1 MQRIPKQTKMRLMN
15 KSTRII
21 AAFIAAMMLMC
32 GFAGCSTPEPADEG
46 EMLEAAKILLESA
59 VEVNRIFF
67 WEGLPH
73 EEPADDKLEVGD
85 SEYLV
90 LAEKYM
96 YLMESDLM
104 AKAEAV
110 YSESYCRDI
119 KKIAFEGIKVTE
131 DEALFARYIEEQGVM
146 KINRKLSEEGLAER
160 LPDTSSV
167 DTVNITHNTATVS
180 VSFTCEGVTEKQ
192 EIKLV
197 LEDDGWRL
205 DTPTY

>member
-1 MQRIPKQTKMRLMN
+1 MN
-15 KSTRII
+15 KTTRVI

-32 GFAGCSTPEPADEG
+32 GFAGCSIPEPADEG
-46 EMLEAAKILLESA
+46 EMLAAAKTLLESA

-73 EEPADDKLEVGD
+73 EEPAEDKLDVGD

-90 LAEKYM
+90 LTEDYM

-110 YSESYCRDI
+110 YSEAYCKDI
-119 KKIAFEGIKVTE
+119 EKIAFEGIKVTE
-131 DEALFARYIEEQGVM
+131 DEALFARYIVEQGIM
-146 KINRKLSEEGLAER
+146 KINRKLSEEGLSER
-160 LPDTSSV
+160 LPDTSTME
-167 DTVNITHNTATVS
+167 TVSITHNTAVVS
-180 VSFTCEGVTEKQ
+180 VSFTGEGVTEKQ

>member
-1 MQRIPKQTKMRLMN
+1 MKMRLHDN
-15 KSTRII
+15 TTRII
-21 AAFIAAMMLMC
+21 AAIIAAMMFLC
-32 GFAGCSTPEPADEG
+32 SLFGCSKPEPADEG
-46 EMLEAAKILLESA
+46 EMLDSAKTLLDAA

-90 LAEKYM
+90 LTEDYM

-104 AKAEAV
+104 NKAKNV
-110 YSESYCRDI
+110 YSKSYCNDI
-119 KKIAFEGIKVTE
+119 EKVAFEGIKITE
-131 DEALFARYIEEQGVM
+131 DEALFARYIVEQGVM
-146 KINRKLSEEGLAER
+146 KINRKLSEEGLSER
-160 LPDTSSV
+160 IPDVSTIE
-167 DTVNITHNTATVS
+167 TVNITHDTAVVS

-197 LEDDGWRL
+197 LEDNGWRL